1 MNEENKKN
9 LDFSLPERS
18 QTSPSSSGLLIPTL
32 LVLLL
37 ALVGMNLYLTSSK
50 DGVTHPHSESSQPTS
65 DLKKLALK
73 LEKQGLNK
81 VAAEVWYEY
90 LETYSE
96 ERPAT
101 IWYRIATLQQKA
113 DNHEEA
119 LAAFYRAES
128 ITNGEELSS
137 DIGRQVQDS
146 LDALGKFSALQNEL
160 RERVGLNENS
170 GSESDDIVA
179 EIGPQ
184 KITRVEL
191 DRQIEANIEN
201 QLSAYAGQLS
211 EEQRKQQ
218 KEAMVK
224 QFSGDQQRM
233 QFLNGYIVQEI
244 LYRKAR
250 ESKLIED
257 PKVRAQLR
265 DAERSLLA
273 RQLMESELSG
283 RAYIS
288 DSDISTYYDARK
300 KDFLDPAKVS
310 LSYATV
316 SDEEAAKKMIAE
328 KKLGDLQDAELVKG
342 RSLPGFSPNDLEPLF
357 NLKVNEIHQTPIKS
371 DKDFHVFKVRSQTPE
386 RQRTLDEVRAQ
397 IQRQMTTQKEREL
410 QRKLLEDLKREYDV
424 VIHHDAFNAPNPE

>member
-1 MNEENKKN
+1 MSEENKKK

-18 QTSPSSSGLLIPTL
+18 QTGPSSRGLLIPIL
-32 LVLLL
+32 LVILL
-37 ALVGMNLYLTSSK
+37 ALVGANLYLTSSK
-50 DGVTHPHSESSQPTS
+50 GSVTHPHSESSQPTS

-81 VAAEVWYEY
+81 AAAEVWHEY
-90 LETYSE
+90 LESSNE
-96 ERPAT
+96 KRPST
-101 IWYRIATLQQKA
+101 IWYRIATLHQKA

-128 ITNGEELSS
+128 IADGDELSS

-146 LDALGKFSALQNEL
+146 LEALGKFSALQNEL
-160 RERVGLNENS
+160 KERVGLNEKS
-170 GSESDDIVA
+170 GSESDTIVA

-191 DRQIEANIEN
+191 DRQIEANIDN
-201 QLSAYAGQLS
+201 QLSTYASQLS
-211 EEQRKQQ
+211 QEQRKQQ
-218 KEAMVK
+218 KEAMLK

-283 RAYIS
+283 KAYIS

-310 LSYATV
+310 LCYTTV
-316 SDEEAAKKMIAE
+316 SDEEAAKTMIAE
-328 KKLGDLQDAELVKG
+328 KKLNDPQEAELVRG
-342 RSLPGFSPNDLEPLF
+342 RSLPGFSPKDLEPLF
-357 NLKVNEIHQTPIKS
+357 NLKADEIHQTPIKS
-371 DKDFHVFKVRSQTPE
+371 DKGFHVFKVLSQTPE
-386 RQRTLDEVRAQ
+386 RQKTLDEVRAQ
-397 IQRQMTTQKEREL
+397 IQRQLTTQKEREL
-410 QRKLLEDLKREYDV
+410 QSKLLEDLKQKYDV
-424 VIHHDAFNAPNPE
+424 VIHHDAFKAPNPE